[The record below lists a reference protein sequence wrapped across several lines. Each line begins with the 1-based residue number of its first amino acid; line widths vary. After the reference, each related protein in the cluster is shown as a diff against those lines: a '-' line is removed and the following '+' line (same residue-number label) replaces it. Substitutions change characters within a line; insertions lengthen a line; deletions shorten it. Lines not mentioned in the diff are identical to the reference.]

1 MAQQVKVSVATA
13 ANMSPTLRAD
23 VKEGKLTLPTGL
35 GSLLW
40 YACEHTHKHAQIDKG
55 KN

>member
-23 VKEGKLTLPTGL
+23 VEEGKLTPPTGL
-35 GSLLW
+35 RPLRW
-40 YACEHTHKHAQIDKG
+40 YACDHTHEHAQIDKG